1 MGRVILVAGSLK
13 PTYLHFMSIFPFP
26 SHAAFVDRIKAL
38 RSSELAGRNIS
49 TPAIEQAGGPST
61 SHQGRIETYT
71 TMPITREVIT
81 QYDQALTKLAG
92 ESISAGFITALA
104 AAYGAA
110 HQAATVEAAAEQDS
124 AGDNDTEIR
133 SSLIDIT
140 ARRHAPDLIYI
151 GVDVDTKRPVYANSI
166 RRGPY
171 PLDSR
176 VIDQRE
182 RAAFEF
188 GDFNPGTYL
197 PRLANASRQ
206 LFSKTL
212 VHMARRHPGITLASD
227 KELAIN
233 GESFPE
239 RWEADGG
246 DVYCNVEAA
255 IDPIAGISTLK
266 QARARAQVLMRGSGE
281 PSRED
286 ELWLAWM
293 ILFANAIGESVGCGA
308 LDAYI
313 RYRNTDKWEELRDQL
328 PSHVTGGFPGT
339 DDMKGIA
346 SQYLG
351 GWARARAEPQ
361 FETSFKLDK
370 PGGRIIWQNEEIKTS
385 YDITITAGDLWL
397 EDESLKVP
405 LADVLHALGTYS
417 LRITDDELSVTK
429 PAADVERIYYS
440 WYPSGISDRFA
451 IVHRK
456 ETGWRALQIY

>member
-1 MGRVILVAGSLK
+1 MLVAGSLK

-26 SHAAFVDRIKAL
+26 NHAAFADRIKAL
-38 RSSELAGRNIS
+38 RTSELAGRNIS

-110 HQAATVEAAAEQDS
+110 HQAATVEAAAEQGG

-140 ARRHAPDLIYI
+140 ARRHTPDLIYI
-151 GVDVDTKRPVYANSI
+151 GVDVDTKRPVYATVV
-166 RRGPY
+166 RRGPHRVV
-171 PLDSR
+171 SR
-176 VIDQRE
+176 IDEERE
-182 RAAFEF
+182 RTAFEF

-197 PRLANASRQ
+197 PRLANASHQ

-227 KELAIN
+227 KELAN
-233 GESFPE
+233 KGQTLPELWDAAGGE
-239 RWEADGG
+239 
-246 DVYCNVEAA
+246 VHCNVEAS

-266 QARARAQVLMRGSGE
+266 QARARAKILMQGSSKPGAA
-281 PSRED
+281 D
-286 ELWLAWM
+286 ELSLAWM
-293 ILFANAIGESVGCGA
+293 ILFANAIGESSGCGA

-313 RYRNTDKWEELRDQL
+313 RYRNSDKWKELRAQL
-328 PSHVTGGFPGT
+328 PSHVTGGFSST
-339 DDMKGIA
+339 DNMKITA
-346 SQYLG
+346 TQYLG
-351 GWARARAEPQ
+351 GWASARTEPQ
-361 FETSFKLDK
+361 FETSFKLDT
-370 PGGRIIWQNEEIKTS
+370 PGGRIIWHNEEVKTS
-385 YDITITAGDLWL
+385 YDIPITAGDLWL
-397 EDESLKVP
+397 EDKSLDVP

-417 LRITDDELSVTK
+417 LRINDDVLSVTK
-429 PAADVERIYYS
+429 PAADVEQISYS